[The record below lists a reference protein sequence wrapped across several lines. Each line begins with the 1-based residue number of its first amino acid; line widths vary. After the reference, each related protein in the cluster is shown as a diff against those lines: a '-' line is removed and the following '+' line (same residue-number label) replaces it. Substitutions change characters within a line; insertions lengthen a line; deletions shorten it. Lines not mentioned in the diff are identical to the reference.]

1 MGGIMNKLPFD
12 TFSTKKSSNSVRFN
26 PEDYFEHLEGM
37 NLTDE
42 QARDVLSALWDIMVQ
57 FVDLGFRVEFDSNE
71 VAPETKP
78 EPGGTKASR
87 KEACR
92 VTDKGERR
100 P

>member
-1 MGGIMNKLPFD
+1 MGGVMNKLPFENI
-12 TFSTKKSSNSVRFN
+12 STKNTSTRVRFN

-42 QARDVLSALWDIMVQ
+42 QAREVLSALWDIMVQ
-57 FVDLGFRVEFDSNE
+57 FVDLGFRVEFESNE
-71 VAPETKP
+71 GVPETKP
-78 EPGGTKASR
+78 EPCGTKAPR
-87 KEACR
+87 KNTCR